1 MRGRVDRWVKE
12 AADLAISAC
21 WLRMSH
27 WLGKIT
33 ISQPCFFFICI
44 MGIIISLK
52 LTAKFYKICIWKYK
66 MSVHNEGDKKKKKK
80 TRFQDNLSFN
90 SNKVHMQSDFGKTK
104 LFNWSFGSYFDR
116 ILSMY
121 LLIKEAWSISF
132 KSASNWKLK
141 DFMFVPKES
150 KYCS

>member
-1 MRGRVDRWVKE
+1 MRE
-12 AADLAISAC
+12 
-21 WLRMSH
+21 
-27 WLGKIT
+27 T
-33 ISQPCFFFICI
+33 
-44 MGIIISLK
+44 
-52 LTAKFYKICIWKYK
+52 
-66 MSVHNEGDKKKKKK
+66 KKKKKK

>member
-1 MRGRVDRWVKE
+1 MWD
-12 AADLAISAC
+12 
-21 WLRMSH
+21 
-27 WLGKIT
+27 T
-33 ISQPCFFFICI
+33 
-44 MGIIISLK
+44 
-52 LTAKFYKICIWKYK
+52 
-66 MSVHNEGDKKKKKK
+66 KKKKKK

>member
-52 LTAKFYKICIWKYK
+52 LTAKFYKICVWKCYKKYQSKYK

-80 TRFQDNLSFN
+80 TKLGSKTIYHSIQIKFTCNLILA
-90 SNKVHMQSDFGKTK
+90 KQSYLTDPLG
-104 LFNWSFGSYFDR
+104 L
-116 ILSMY
+116 ILTGFC
-121 LLIKEAWSISF
+121 LCIF
-132 KSASNWKLK
+132 
-141 DFMFVPKES
+141 FF
-150 KYCS
+150 